1 MLRERG
7 IGHETYQINMFG
19 GMALQNY
26 KQQVA
31 TVPYNERKTILCTL
45 IIYDRRKEPQQ
56 ERKER
61 EANKTCLPSIII

>member
-31 TVPYNERKTILCTL
+31 TVPYNERKIILCTL
-45 IIYDRRKEPQQ
+45 IMTEGKSLSKRG
-56 ERKER
+56 ER
-61 EANKTCLPSIII
+61 EKPTKLAYLA